1 MRILHVTDASS
12 AGVLTSVTT
21 LARAQSTSSLFS
33 AVCFAYVRREDS
45 PEHHEIQAI
54 TGPQVSVQEWSST
67 SGPARLVALVRHLIL
82 ALRSGQYDV
91 IHFHSSRAGFLG
103 RVVTRMSGYATDAVY
118 SPHFF
123 AFAQTGLSA
132 PKRAAYLFLERAA
145 SICGGKLIVVS
156 DSEGRLARES
166 LPGVSVA
173 VLPNVVDN
181 AYLHGYAR
189 KARNGSR
196 EPVFTPARPVTPGPS
211 ATRIYRIVHVG
222 RIAEQKFPELFRA
235 AAEGIYERFPPG
247 GDVQLEVEWLGDGRR
262 SLLGDGALQ
271 INVSGWLPRGM
282 LRERL
287 AAADVVLFTSR
298 GEGMPMAL
306 LEAQG
311 LGIPVV
317 ASRVAGVSD
326 VVDHGVTGF
335 LGASVDELVAYLFR
349 VLTDGDLRVRMHQ
362 ASLLRSAQLFDAGD
376 LAQRSMAAYASLNV
390 GRGVT
395 G

>member
-1 MRILHVTDASS
+1 MKILHVTDASS

-33 AVCFAYVRREDS
+33 EVAFAYVRREDS
-45 PEHHEIQAI
+45 PEQHEIQGL
-54 TGPQVSVQEWSST
+54 TGQHVSVHEWSSS
-67 SGPARLVALVRHLIL
+67 SGPVRLVALTHHLVR
-82 ALRSGQYDV
+82 ALRSGRYDV

-103 RVVTRMSGYATDAVY
+103 RLVARLAGRSPDAVY

-145 SICGGKLIVVS
+145 AFCGDKLVVVS
-156 DSEGRLARES
+156 DSEGALARAS
-166 LPGVSVA
+166 LPGIAVA

-181 AYLHGYAR
+181 ESLNDYTRMAR
-189 KARNGSR
+189 TGSQGPR
-196 EPVFTPARPVTPGPS
+196 LSPAKQT
-211 ATRIYRIVHVG
+211 YRVVHVG
-222 RIAEQKFPELFRA
+222 RIAEQKCPELFRA
-235 AAEGIYERFPPG
+235 AIDALYERFPPG
-247 GDVQLEVEWLGDGRR
+247 ADVQIEVVWLGDGRR
-262 SLLGDGALQ
+262 SLLGDRTQ
-271 INVSGWLPRGM
+271 RIEVSGWLPREV

-317 ASRVAGVSD
+317 ASRVTGVCD
-326 VVDHGVTGF
+326 VVEHGITGF
-335 LGASVDELVAYLFR
+335 LGTSPDELVGYVYRL
-349 VLTDGDLRVRMHQ
+349 LTDDRLRARMRQ
-362 ASLLRSAQLFDAGD
+362 ASQLRSTQLFDVGA
-376 LAQRSMAAYASLNV
+376 LAERSLAAYNSLKL
-390 GRGVT
+390 GGGVT
-395 G
+395 A